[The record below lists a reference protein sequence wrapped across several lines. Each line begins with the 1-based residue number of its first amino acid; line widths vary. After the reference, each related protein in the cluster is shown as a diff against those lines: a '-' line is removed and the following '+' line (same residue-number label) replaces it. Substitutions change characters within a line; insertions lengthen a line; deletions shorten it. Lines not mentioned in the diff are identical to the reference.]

1 MPKEKILIVFN
12 ESELVQSEK
21 NYENER
27 IKRIKK
33 KFNELRNRF
42 LKPKIK
48 EIRRNLAE
56 VENKNNL
63 STQKVKEIEEN
74 IYELEKSISKLKK
87 YYDYYDTEYKGRRDL
102 VKSFNLSIEENYY
115 KPIRTKVI
123 LMVILNVKVME
134 IKTIFYQLKNIML

>member
-27 IKRIKK
+27 IKRIRK